1 VASKSRFIAGESAK
15 LYHFAVNVHL
25 AAALAVALALAGCAG
40 PQLTE
45 AELSDPGIKA
55 RVEERLRAEPNL
67 NIRFISVDAHER
79 VVTISG
85 LVDSLSDRWRVER
98 LVRAVPGIEQVF
110 VNLAFK
116 DQ

>member
-25 AAALAVALALAGCAG
+25 AAAAALVLALAGCAG

-45 AELSDPGIKA
+45 AELSDPGIKT

-79 VVTISG
+79 VVTVSG
-85 LVDSLSDRWRVER
+85 LVDTLNDRWRVER
-98 LVRAVPGIEQVF
+98 LTKGVAGVEQVI
-110 VNLAFK
+110 VNLACQ
-116 DQ
+116 DE